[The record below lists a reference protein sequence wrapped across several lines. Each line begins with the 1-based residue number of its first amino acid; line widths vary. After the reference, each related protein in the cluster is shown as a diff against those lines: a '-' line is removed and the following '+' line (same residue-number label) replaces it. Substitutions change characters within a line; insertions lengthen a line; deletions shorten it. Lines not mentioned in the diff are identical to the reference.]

1 MLQDAYL
8 FIYSLANCTYGF
20 WIKAN
25 LLEKEIK
32 ETKIIFLW
40 WNHNNLY
47 EISYIPFF

>member
-1 MLQDAYL
+1 MKE
-8 FIYSLANCTYGF
+8 TKTGF

-25 LLEKEIK
+25 LLEKETK

-47 EISYIPFF
+47 EISYIPFFFKLIL